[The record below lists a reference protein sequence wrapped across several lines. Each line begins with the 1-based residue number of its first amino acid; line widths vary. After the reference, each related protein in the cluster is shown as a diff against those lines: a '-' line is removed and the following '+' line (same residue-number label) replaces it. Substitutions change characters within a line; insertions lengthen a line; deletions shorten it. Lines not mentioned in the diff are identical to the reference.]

1 MKKIFY
7 LSVVASF
14 IIVSCIQQKSAPES
28 KIENTLK
35 SIHLYS
41 DSVGIDPHALWLFC
55 ERANKAID
63 SIGYPD
69 AGYTL
74 WIVQNDTNKAYRFML
89 EGSWPNQALYDT
101 IHNNKLFKNIKPET
115 KAEEDLWKA
124 LNDFVYNRFT
134 VIK

>member
-1 MKKIFY
+1 MKKNILLCAVISLIF
-7 LSVVASF
+7 VG
-14 IIVSCIQQKSAPES
+14 CMQQKAAPES
-28 KIENTLK
+28 RIENTLK

-41 DSVGIDPHALWLFC
+41 DSVGIDPQALWSFC
-55 ERANKAID
+55 ERANKVID

-74 WIVQNDTNKAYRFML
+74 WIVQSDTNKAYRFML

-101 IHNNKLFKNIKPET
+101 IHNNKLFKNIQPAT

-124 LNDFVYNRFT
+124 LNDYVYNRFT
-134 VIK
+134 IIK

>member
-1 MKKIFY
+1 MKKIVF
-7 LSVVASF
+7 SGIVVML
-14 IIVSCIQQKSAPES
+14 IIVSCLQQKPVPES

-41 DSVGIDPHALWLFC
+41 DSAGIDPHALWLFC
-55 ERANKAID
+55 ERANKVMD

-74 WIVQNDTNKAYRFML
+74 WVVQSDTDKTYRFLL
-89 EGSWPNQALYDT
+89 EGSWPNQAIYDT
-101 IHNNKLFKNIKPET
+101 IHNNKLYKDIKPET
-115 KAEEDLWKA
+115 KAEEELWKS

-134 VIK
+134 LVK